1 MIPWGAV
8 RPVIARSKATKQS
21 STIRHSGMVRQHQT
35 SEVQLRI
42 GESRD
47 SGFDA
52 LHRPG
57 MTIMGWVETQVSVR

>member
-1 MIPWGAV
+1 
-8 RPVIARSKATKQS
+8 
-21 STIRHSGMVRQHQT
+21 MVRQHQT
-35 SEVQLRI
+35 SDAQSRI

-57 MTIMGWVETQVSVR
+57 MTAFEARLPRIALNAL

>member
-1 MIPWGAV
+1 M
-8 RPVIARSKATKQS
+8 KQS
-21 STIRHSGMVRQHQT
+21 MLRHSGMVRWHQT
-35 SEVQLRI
+35 SDAQLRI

-57 MTIMGWVETQVSVR
+57 MTARMA